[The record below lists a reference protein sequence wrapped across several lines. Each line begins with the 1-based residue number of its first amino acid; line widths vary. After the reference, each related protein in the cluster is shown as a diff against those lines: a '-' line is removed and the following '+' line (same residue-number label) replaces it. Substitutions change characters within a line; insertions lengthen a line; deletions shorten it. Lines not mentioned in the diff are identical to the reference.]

1 MSNKEKM
8 KELLERFK
16 NGEVDE
22 NEMMKSL
29 TVREQMPQRPY
40 FRMTR
45 SKAVALYGVKRDPI
59 VLYRQQWLRLS
70 KAFSG
75 GKNCAFNRF
84 FFNEEKKKKVVKE
97 DKSSEVDEVLGE
109 EQMEELK

>member
-1 MSNKEKM
+1 MSNNEKI
-8 KELLERFK
+8 KELLEKYK

-29 TVREQMPQRPY
+29 TIREQMPQRPY

-45 SKAVALYGVKRDPI
+45 SKAIGLYGVRRDPI

-75 GKNCAFNRF
+75 GKKCAFNHF
-84 FFNEEKKKKVVKE
+84 FFMKKKRK
-97 DKSSEVDEVLGE
+97 L
-109 EQMEELK
+109 

>member
-1 MSNKEKM
+1 MSNNEKI
-8 KELLERFK
+8 KELLEKYK

-29 TVREQMPQRPY
+29 TIREQMPQRPY

-45 SKAVALYGVKRDPI
+45 SKAIGLYGVRRDPI

-75 GKNCAFNRF
+75 GKKCAFNHF
-84 FFNEEKKKKVVKE
+84 FFYEEKKKVVKE
-97 DKSSEVDEVLGE
+97 DKSSEVDE
-109 EQMEELK
+109 ELK

>member
-1 MSNKEKM
+1 MSNREKI
-8 KELLERFK
+8 KELLEKFK

-29 TVREQMPQRPY
+29 IVREKMPQRPY

-45 SKAVALYGVKRDPI
+45 SKAIGLYGVRRDPI

-84 FFNEEKKKKVVKE
+84 FFNEEKKKVVKE
-97 DKSSEVDEVLGE
+97 DKSSEVDE
-109 EQMEELK
+109 ELK

>member
-1 MSNKEKM
+1 MSNREKI
-8 KELLERFK
+8 KELLEKFK

-29 TVREQMPQRPY
+29 IVREKIPQRPY

-45 SKAVALYGVKRDPI
+45 SKAIGLYGVRRDPI

-84 FFNEEKKKKVVKE
+84 FFNEEKKKVVKE
-97 DKSSEVDEVLGE
+97 DKSSEVDE
-109 EQMEELK
+109 ELK

>member
-1 MSNKEKM
+1 MSNNEKI
-8 KELLERFK
+8 KELLEKYK

-29 TVREQMPQRPY
+29 TIREQMPQRPY

-45 SKAVALYGVKRDPI
+45 SKAIGLYGVRRDPI

-75 GKNCAFNRF
+75 GKKCAFNHF
-84 FFNEEKKKKVVKE
+84 FFYEEKKKVVKE
-97 DKSSEVDEVLGE
+97 DKSSEVDEVLVE

>member
-1 MSNKEKM
+1 MSNNEKI
-8 KELLERFK
+8 KELLEKYK

-29 TVREQMPQRPY
+29 TIREQMPQRPY

-45 SKAVALYGVKRDPI
+45 SKAIGLYGVRRDPI

-75 GKNCAFNRF
+75 GKKCAFNHF
-84 FFNEEKKKKVVKE
+84 FFFMKKKRK
-97 DKSSEVDEVLGE
+97 L
-109 EQMEELK
+109 